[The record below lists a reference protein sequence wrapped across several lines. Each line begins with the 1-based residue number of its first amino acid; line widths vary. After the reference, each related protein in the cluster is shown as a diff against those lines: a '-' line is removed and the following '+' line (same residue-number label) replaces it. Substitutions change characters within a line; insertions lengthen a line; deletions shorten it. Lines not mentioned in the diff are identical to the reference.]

1 MKAVKILMAATLL
14 PLFFSCTEKENEQP
28 EIPDNGGKEIS
39 VVAACPSGMENGFKW
54 SVDAVAGIVP
64 KDGETIASSGLSAGR
79 ISEDGQN
86 ARFTF
91 KAEEGSYQFFY
102 PYNADSRLNK
112 CKFTVKGNQLQPKV
126 GQTGDILSLM
136 GQQDITLSK
145 ETEEYNVK
153 TKLVGAYLRI
163 HVFGI
168 DGENVKSVTVSS
180 ENAKIAGS
188 FISGKAGA
196 ILNVDGTESSVTVT
210 LETPFS
216 VKKEKSGSE
225 GIYVAVLPENES
237 MNTYKVVTD
246 KTSYT
251 LSSTASINLTNG
263 KFTDVEIDL
272 GKALPADVKLPEH
285 LYLIGDATDAGWDLS
300 KAVEMKREGAAY
312 LVEANLYRK
321 GEGFKFITE
330 KRWGA
335 DEYRKGDDAG
345 TFVLNEPKDE
355 KFQVEKDGK
364 YKIALDF
371 RTSQLSL
378 TLLEEIVETLP
389 EIMYSNPEGTA
400 TTDKMKK
407 ESDGIYTA
415 QVYAGSGEGKNLFRI
430 SQGDNHWNSGKN
442 EVIDFRD
449 AETKAD
455 ALTYELSGLS
465 ANGNSDPAWVLDTKF
480 EERYYDVTLDMNLG
494 KITVEP
500 SVGESFWLVGQFTG
514 WSSLW
519 EPDKSIQW
527 KADKSSD
534 GNVTWNVTIPDGSQ
548 GMFKFHG
555 DKVVTAVWDNAAN
568 VDWIKGEWYQAQE
581 EGAFTWNSETYGTT
595 MKVNFGRLGN
605 ESNSHE
611 FTKSWALSEP
621 GDFTIVFNTKD
632 FTLKVSKK

>member
-1 MKAVKILMAATLL
+1 MAATLL
-14 PLFFSCTEKENEQP
+14 PLLFSCTEKENEQP

-39 VVAACPSGMENGFKW
+39 VVATCPSVMENGFKW
-54 SVDAVAGIVP
+54 AADGVAGIAP
-64 KDGETIASSGLSAGR
+64 KDGEAIASSGLSGGQ
-79 ISEDGQN
+79 ISDDGQN
-86 ARFTF
+86 AGFSF
-91 KAEEGSYQFFY
+91 KAKEGSYLFFY

-112 CKFTVKGNQLQPKV
+112 CKFTVKGNQIQPKV
-126 GQTGDILSLM
+126 GQAGDILSLM
-136 GQQDITLSK
+136 GQQDITVSK
-145 ETEEYNVK
+145 ETEEYKVK

-180 ENAKIAGS
+180 GNAKIAGS

-196 ILNVDGTESSVTVT
+196 ILKSDGTESSVTVT
-210 LETPFS
+210 LETPFA
-216 VKKEKSGSE
+216 VKKEKITSE
-225 GIYVAVLPENES
+225 GIYVAVLPEKES

-251 LSSTASINLTNG
+251 LSSSAAINLANG
-263 KFTDVEIDL
+263 KFTDVDIDL
-272 GKALPADVKLPEH
+272 GIALPENVKLPER

-300 KAVEMKREGAAY
+300 KAVEMKREGTAY
-312 LVEANLYRK
+312 QVEANLYRK

>member
-1 MKAVKILMAATLL
+1 MKTVRIIMAATLL
-14 PLFFSCTEKENEQP
+14 PLLFSCNGKENEQP
-28 EIPDNGGKEIS
+28 EIPDNGDKEIS
-39 VVAACPSGMENGFKW
+39 VVAACPSVMETGFKW
-54 SVDAVAGIVP
+54 AADGVAGMAP
-64 KDGETIASSGLSAGR
+64 KDGETIASSGLSDGR
-79 ISEDGQN
+79 ISDDGQN
-86 ARFTF
+86 AGFSF
-91 KAEEGSYQFFY
+91 KAQEGSYQFFY

-126 GQTGDILSLM
+126 GQAGDIISLM
-136 GQQDITLSK
+136 GQQNITVSK

-196 ILNVDGTESSVTVT
+196 ILKSDGTESSVTVT
-210 LETPFS
+210 LETPFA
-216 VKKEKSGSE
+216 VKKEKAASD
-225 GIYVAVLPENES
+225 GIYVAVLPEKES

-251 LSSTASINLTNG
+251 LSSSASTKLANG

-272 GKALPADVKLPEH
+272 EKAMPEDVKLPER

-312 LVEANLYRK
+312 QVEANLYRK

-335 DEYRKGDDAG
+335 DEYRKGGDG
-345 TFVLNEPKDE
+345 STFVLNEPKDE

-364 YKIALDF
+364 YKISLDF
-371 RTSQLSL
+371 RTAKLSL
-378 TLLEEIVETLP
+378 TLLEEIAETLP

-407 ESDGIYTA
+407 AAEGIYTA
-415 QVYAGSGEGKNLFRI
+415 TVYAGSGEDKNRFRI
-430 SQGDNHWNSGKN
+430 AQGNNYWNSGKD

-449 AETKAD
+449 TETKSDVLA
-455 ALTYELSGLS
+455 YEFSGLS
-465 ANGNSDPAWVLDTKF
+465 ANGNSAPAWVFDTKF
-480 EERYYDVTLDMNLG
+480 EERYYDVTLDMNSG
-494 KITVEP
+494 KLTVAP
-500 SVGESFWLVGQFTG
+500 SIGESFWLVGQFTG

-534 GNVTWNVTIPDGSQ
+534 GSVTWNVSIPDGSQ

-568 VDWIKGEWYQAQE
+568 VDWVKGEWYQAQE

-621 GDFTIVFNTKD
+621 GD
-632 FTLKVSKK
+632 